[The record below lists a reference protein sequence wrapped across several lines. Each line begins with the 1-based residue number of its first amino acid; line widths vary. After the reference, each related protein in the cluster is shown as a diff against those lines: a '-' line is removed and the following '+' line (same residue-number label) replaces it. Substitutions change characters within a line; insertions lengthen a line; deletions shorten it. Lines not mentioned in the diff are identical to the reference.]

1 MAYRSDVV
9 QVRDVRTHVQR
20 GGRGRPLLVLHP
32 EFTAHTWAP
41 YHDALA
47 ARFLV
52 LAPDHPGFGASER
65 PAWLDSIDDLVLHYV
80 DLLDLL
86 QLERVAI
93 VGTSLGG
100 WIAAA
105 FASAHPERVE
115 RLVLAAPAGIKVD
128 GVARYDY
135 FANPVED
142 VLLHLFHDPARAA
155 QILPSAYDAEMLVR
169 GYHELTTL
177 ARLSWNPYLYDPK
190 LARRLARI
198 AAPTL
203 IVWGE
208 DDAVLPLP
216 HAHAWAAAMPAARLQ
231 LLPACGHLVPFEQA
245 GAFAALA
252 IQFLDA

>member
-9 QVRDVRTHVQR
+9 QVRDVRTHLQR
-20 GGRGRPLLVLHP
+20 GGRGSPLLVLHP

-47 ARFLV
+47 ARFHV
-52 LAPDHPGFGASER
+52 LAPDHPGFGSSQR
-65 PAWLDSIDDLVLHYV
+65 PAWLESIDDLVFHYV
-80 DLLDLL
+80 DLLDH
-86 QLERVAI
+86 LEIARVSI

-100 WIAAA
+100 WIGAA
-105 FASAHPERVE
+105 FAVAHPERVE

-142 VLLHLFHDPARAA
+142 VLVHLFHDPTRAA
-155 QILPSAYDAEMLVR
+155 QILPTEYGAEVLVR

-177 ARLSWNPYLYDPK
+177 ARLSWNPYLYDPT
-190 LARRLARI
+190 LTRRLARI
-198 AAPTL
+198 NAPTL
-203 IVWGE
+203 IVWGAE
-208 DDAVLPLP
+208 DRVLPPP
-216 HAHAWAAAMPAARLQ
+216 HADAWVARVPHAMLKI
-231 LLPACGHLVPFEQA
+231 LPACGHLVPFEQA

-252 IQFLDA
+252 IEFLGA